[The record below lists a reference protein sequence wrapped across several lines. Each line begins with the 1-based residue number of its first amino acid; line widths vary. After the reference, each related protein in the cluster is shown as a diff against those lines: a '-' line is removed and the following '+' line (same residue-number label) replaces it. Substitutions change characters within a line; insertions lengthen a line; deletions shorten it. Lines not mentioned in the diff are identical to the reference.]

1 MKLELDTEN
10 NIFKFKIKDTQ
21 DFMVGLSGLLCF
33 FLQNLNTDERKIFLK
48 EISEAVLLATQK
60 TEEKDVKE

>member
-1 MKLELDTEN
+1 
-10 NIFKFKIKDTQ
+10 
-21 DFMVGLSGLLCF
+21 MVGLSGLLCF